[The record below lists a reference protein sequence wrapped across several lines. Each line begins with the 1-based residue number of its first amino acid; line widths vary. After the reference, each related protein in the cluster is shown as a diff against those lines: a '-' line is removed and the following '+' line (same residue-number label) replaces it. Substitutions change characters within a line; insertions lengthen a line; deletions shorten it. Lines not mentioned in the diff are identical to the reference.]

1 MQVRMIG
8 VDYNKADLDTR
19 EKFAFTKDEILSS
32 LKIILDN
39 YQVTGAIIIST
50 CNRTEL
56 WISQLEEESLDMQK
70 VLCELKNISADDE
83 HKYIKNEIFVIRQ
96 GKEAIEH
103 IMVTACGI
111 NSKVFGE
118 DQILTQIREALEIS
132 REINCTSTT
141 LEKVFLNSVTA
152 GKKVKDSVRLT
163 RDNPSV
169 ATSGIKELKE
179 AYGSLEGKDCL
190 IVGNGKMAVLI
201 AEHLI
206 ANKAN
211 VYMTLRR
218 RYHNSEE
225 QSSNTIKGCKM
236 ISYEDRY
243 SYIEKADIVISATL
257 SPHNTITLEG
267 IEGLSLKEPSIWL
280 DLAVP
285 RDIDPRISKN
295 YNITIWDIDNMQEEI
310 SEDTQREL
318 LYAKEIIGG
327 YRDEMVKWLEFRKLV
342 PNVNSLL
349 KNIRRD
355 VYLRSEKNLRS
366 IGLDNDM
373 VATVEDIVMEAT
385 SKAVSKV
392 LFGLKDTLGEDS
404 WESTFQGLLEAS
416 EKDTLKN

>member
-83 HKYIKNEIFVIRQ
+83 HKYIKNEIFVTRQ

-285 RDIDPRISKN
+285 RDIDPRISKK